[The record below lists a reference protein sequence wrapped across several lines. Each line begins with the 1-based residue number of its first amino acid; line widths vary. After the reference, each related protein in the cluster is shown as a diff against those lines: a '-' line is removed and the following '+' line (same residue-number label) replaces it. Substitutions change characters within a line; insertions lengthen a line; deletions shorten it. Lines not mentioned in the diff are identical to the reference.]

1 MNESGNTRDRNK
13 EMRLSI
19 SVLEAD
25 VAYFDARLAML
36 EDEPDSHY
44 QLAQIEIYGAL
55 QSVLSGMLQKLQ
67 GHKTGEEGMT
77 VSEILLAD

>member
-1 MNESGNTRDRNK
+1 MIESRNTLDRKK

-25 VAYFDARLAML
+25 VAYFDARLALL
-36 EDEPDSHY
+36 EGKPGTYY
-44 QLAQIEIYGAL
+44 QNAQIEVYGAL
-55 QSVLSGMLQKLQ
+55 KGVLAGMLQKLR
-67 GHKTGEEGMT
+67 GGRTSEEGMT